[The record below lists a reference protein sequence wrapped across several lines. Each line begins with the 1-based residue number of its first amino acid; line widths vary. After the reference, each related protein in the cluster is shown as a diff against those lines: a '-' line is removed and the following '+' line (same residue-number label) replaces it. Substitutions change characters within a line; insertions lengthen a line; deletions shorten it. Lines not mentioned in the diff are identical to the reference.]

1 MLSLHASFL
10 LFPPQNNL
18 STSGFLFL
26 FTCLLSHFHLSLL
39 GHSAIHLEEENTAN
53 AISLYSLLS
62 ALVSFHIS
70 AESDLFVC
78 VVFLP
83 VPVDKACYLC
93 ASAPVCER
101 IRTSQEQPGE
111 KDVLVHF

>member
-1 MLSLHASFL
+1 MPSLYTASLLLSLHFIL
-10 LFPPQNNL
+10 V
-18 STSGFLFL
+18 
-26 FTCLLSHFHLSLL
+26 LSLICL
-39 GHSAIHLEEENTAN
+39 
-53 AISLYSLLS
+53 
-62 ALVSFHIS
+62 
-70 AESDLFVC
+70 C

-93 ASAPVCER
+93 ASARVCER

>member
-1 MLSLHASFL
+1 MLA
-10 LFPPQNNL
+10 L
-18 STSGFLFL
+18 S
-26 FTCLLSHFHLSLL
+26 FHLFLL
-39 GHSAIHLEEENTAN
+39 GHSAIHLEEENRAN
-53 AISLYSLLS
+53 AISLYSLS
-62 ALVSFHIS
+62 FALAPFHIG

-93 ASAPVCER
+93 ASARVCER
-101 IRTSQEQPGE
+101 IRTPQEQPGE

>member
-1 MLSLHASFL
+1 MPS
-10 LFPPQNNL
+10 L
-18 STSGFLFL
+18 ST
-26 FTCLLSHFHLSLL
+26 LSLL
-39 GHSAIHLEEENTAN
+39 L
-53 AISLYSLLS
+53 SLPL
-62 ALVSFHIS
+62 HIS

-93 ASAPVCER
+93 ASARVCER

-111 KDVLVHF
+111 RDVLVHF